1 MMNTKTF
8 ENTTRTSTDNMSNMV
23 TQTQLS
29 TQVEDQN
36 GDEFVPS
43 LLHQGTTDELD
54 IKMEQIPKVFDNKPM
69 IELTLDGRKAVIK
82 HARKSIPVKRHY
94 RNKKRTNIKLKIKD
108 ESGKSRLIN
117 DPEYQLSLKLMN
129 KIRFEELMELR
140 ERVFK

>member
-1 MMNTKTF
+1 M
-8 ENTTRTSTDNMSNMV
+8 
-23 TQTQLS
+23 TQTQSS

-36 GDEFVPS
+36 GEEFVPS
-43 LLHQGTTDELD
+43 LLHQGKTDEID

-69 IELTLDGRKAVIK
+69 IQLTLDGRKAVIK
-82 HARKSIPVKRHY
+82 QAKKSIPVKRHY
-94 RNKKRTNIKLKIKD
+94 RNKKGTNIKLKIKD

-117 DPEYQLSLKLMN
+117 DPEYELSLKLMN